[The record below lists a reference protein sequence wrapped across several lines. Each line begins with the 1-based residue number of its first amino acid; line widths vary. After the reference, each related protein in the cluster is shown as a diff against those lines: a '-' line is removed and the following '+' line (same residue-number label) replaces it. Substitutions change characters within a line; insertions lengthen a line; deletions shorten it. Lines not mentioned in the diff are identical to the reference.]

1 MRDEGRTSCGEIWW
15 WWRPQKLI
23 LEILILICHTTQSL
37 TNSRTRHQGTRPPT
51 ASRQRG
57 GGSLFKFLL
66 FSSSNPPE
74 SFGSRT
80 IFLWLELFLVV
91 ESVKRPPRG
100 KLLCLEPHMGLV
112 VNFFLQKSK
121 HFVSP
126 KLQSVEVEHKTCRST
141 QVQAILDQA
150 NLTGLEGRVREG
162 QNLPISFF
170 GPMGYLSGP
179 QDQDQDPKMI
189 K

>member
-1 MRDEGRTSCGEIWW
+1 
-15 WWRPQKLI
+15 
-23 LEILILICHTTQSL
+23 
-37 TNSRTRHQGTRPPT
+37 
-51 ASRQRG
+51 
-57 GGSLFKFLL
+57 
-66 FSSSNPPE
+66 
-74 SFGSRT
+74 
-80 IFLWLELFLVV
+80 
-91 ESVKRPPRG
+91 
-100 KLLCLEPHMGLV
+100 MGLV

-150 NLTGLEGRVREG
+150 NLTGLEGGVREG